1 MKQHADIWTKRQFA
15 PGWNVVQAATLLSV
29 AREKKSGS
37 FVIYS
42 ALEMRMAIEQLLFI
56 IITMAKEGADAAT
69 TEACRKKDGLFRILG
84 EVEPLYSLRCRFG
97 NVLSEFYPTVPQI
110 AEWDIRS
117 LKRYFTDL
125 SDLCHSQLVVRD
137 MEDDAAYWNK
147 QIALLTEVYDFLAAG
162 MKKGTGV
169 LKLKDQKPLIA
180 RLWGDYSTNKIS
192 IKDVRE
198 RFKFIKNTLA

>member
-1 MKQHADIWTKRQFA
+1 
-15 PGWNVVQAATLLSV
+15 
-29 AREKKSGS
+29 
-37 FVIYS
+37 
-42 ALEMRMAIEQLLFI
+42 MAIEQLLFI